1 LLIAFQ
7 EGNEDSGNS
16 TSGGIHLE
24 EAHAQGQA
32 LIPSWPWDG
41 KVKIQRGPYRVCELQ
56 LPGLCLKHDVQA
68 AALEVCAVGGTGDL
82 EQE

>member
-1 LLIAFQ
+1 MLITLQ

-24 EAHAQGQA
+24 DACAQGQA
-32 LIPSWPWDG
+32 LTPSWPWDG
-41 KVKIQRGPYRVCELQ
+41 KVEIQRGPYRVRELQ
-56 LPGLCLKHDVQA
+56 LPGLRLKHDIQA

-82 EQE
+82 EQK